1 MKHMGWAALRDV
13 TSIVLGHLARG
24 QTNFLRSLWKFD
36 RVFDPKLLLADHHR
50 PVAYE
55 MKLPPPPQAQVD
67 PRQLYVLQARGR
79 KGRAIDD
86 STEQFVDATRM
97 GTSE

>member
-1 MKHMGWAALRDV
+1 MGWTAFRDV
-13 TSIVLGHLARG
+13 VTLVLGQFARG
-24 QTNFLRSLWKFD
+24 QTNFFKSLWKFNS
-36 RVFDPKLLLADHHR
+36 VFDPKLLLADHHR
-50 PVAYE
+50 PVAYK
-55 MKLPPPPQAQVD
+55 MKLPPPAQDKVD

-86 STEQFVDATRM
+86 ATERFVDATRM